1 MPKICPLR
9 MLAEESNTET
19 RTTCGTVSRALEEGY
34 SLETVNC
41 LEENCA
47 WWNDDFGECA
57 IMALATRATR
67 PVVLKERLGH
77 D

>member
-19 RTTCGTVSRALEEGY
+19 RAKCGTVSRALEEGY
-34 SLETVNC
+34 ALETVEC
-41 LEENCA
+41 LQKNCA
-47 WWNDDFGECA
+47 WWNDDFGGCA
-57 IMALATRATR
+57 ITVLAAVVTR
-67 PVVLKERLGH
+67 PVVIKEQLGH

>member
-9 MLAEESNTET
+9 MAAQESDWET
-19 RTTCGTVSRALEEGY
+19 IQNCGVSYEF
-34 SLETVNC
+34 SSETAC
-41 LEENCA
+41 LEESCA

-57 IMALATRATR
+57 IAALATVVTR
-67 PVVLKERLGH
+67 PVAIKEQLGH